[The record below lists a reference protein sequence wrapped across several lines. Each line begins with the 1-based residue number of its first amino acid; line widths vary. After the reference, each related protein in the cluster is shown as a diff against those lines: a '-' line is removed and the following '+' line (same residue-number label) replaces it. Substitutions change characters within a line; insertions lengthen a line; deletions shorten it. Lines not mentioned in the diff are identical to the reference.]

1 MTAIGGALDRPRSAP
16 DEWDPQAA
24 NEDLER
30 LRRTVADLDS
40 VVVAFS
46 GGADSALLAAVCHQ
60 ALGDR
65 ALAITAV
72 SPSLAASE
80 LANCERLTSEWG
92 MRWATVQTDEMQLAA
107 YRRNDP

>member
-24 NEDLER
+24 AEDLER
-30 LRRTVADLDS
+30 LRREVADLDS

-60 ALGDR
+60 VLGENSMM
-65 ALAITAV
+65 IFK
-72 SPSLAASE
+72 
-80 LANCERLTSEWG
+80 
-92 MRWATVQTDEMQLAA
+92 
-107 YRRNDP
+107 